1 MSVRRII
8 EYLLGLFAMAFG
20 IVLMKKAQ
28 LGITPITSLPLAL
41 NEVFPQLTLGNWTI
55 LFHIVCI
62 IAILAIL
69 RRPDLKTFLMF
80 PMGIAFGYLIDFLLW
95 LWTYVPEAL
104 PIRIVLLVV
113 GIPVSG
119 LGVALIN
126 DADLM
131 LPSPDGLARTI
142 AAHYQLKYPVV
153 KVTTDCT
160 WVGIT
165 IIIELAVFHRLT
177 AVGVGTIA
185 GALLIGR
192 AIGVWNKLLF
202 QRQPQKAGQ

>member
-1 MSVRRII
+1 MNVRRMI
-8 EYLLGLFAMAFG
+8 EYILGLLAMAFG
-20 IVLMKKAQ
+20 IVLMKKAK

-69 RRPDLKTFLMF
+69 RKPNLKTFLMF
-80 PMGIAFGYLIDFLLW
+80 PVGIGFGYIIDFLLW
-95 LWTYVPEAL
+95 LWSYETDSL
-104 PIRIVLLVV
+104 PIRIALLVI
-113 GIPVSG
+113 GIPISG

-142 AAHYQLKYPVV
+142 SAHYNLKYPVV

-160 WVGIT
+160 WVGIS
-165 IIIELAVFHRLT
+165 IIIELVIFHKLT

-192 AIGVWNKLLF
+192 AINVWNKLLF
-202 QRQPQKAGQ
+202 QKKAQTAN